1 MSSERKSKCK
11 FTGCSNPPVKD
22 RLFCAEHSSQYGVG
36 QVAAHRKHP
45 ATIQTKK
52 GHAPMPRKR
61 K

>member
-1 MSSERKSKCK
+1 MSYERKSKCK

-22 RLFCAEHSSQYGVG
+22 RLFCAEHASNYGVG

-45 ATIQTKK
+45 VTVERRKAT
-52 GHAPMPRKR
+52 MPRKG